1 MNNNTQPTPSWA
13 EGLERPPRR
22 GLPMGNWDKIIT
34 AADIADHY
42 EEQDAPAPVDIVDR
56 APRAYDPFAPLTRAE
71 LEERA
76 RANAQAQG
84 KAEDTFSD
92 FPTRAEMEEK
102 ARAAALAEAEEN
114 GDTGWTPVDLA
125 GILDGTWKPPEPS
138 IMRRSDGHGL
148 LYPGLVHTF
157 QGESGSGKS
166 MLAQAVAVQ
175 VLEDGGRVAYIDF
188 ESGPGEVAHRLIE
201 LGATR
206 DEILER
212 FDYINPSD
220 DPTTELS
227 FNHTAWSKLLHT
239 KYELVVI
246 DGVNES
252 LSVFGYKMIDN
263 DDITTWGRAFPRT
276 LARRTGAAVLT
287 IDHVTKSKDGRGR
300 YAIGGQAKMAYLT
313 GASYTVEPTE
323 HLAPGKV
330 GALSIRVG
338 KDRPGGVSAHCG
350 KQRAEDLS
358 QLAANVTVDSTTPG
372 CIEVTVQAPPL
383 DAPRPGPDF
392 RFTGFME
399 KLSRVYEDAAR
410 DGETLTQR
418 DVYRLVPG
426 AKEHKSK
433 ALKALAAEGYI
444 RRQGDG
450 YHAPYVHDHPYR
462 QADDPESDHYAP
474 PLG

>member
-1 MNNNTQPTPSWA
+1 MNNNTQSTPSWA
-13 EGLERPPRR
+13 EGLDRPPRR

-34 AADIADHY
+34 AADIADYY
-42 EEQDAPAPVDIVDR
+42 EEQGEQDAPAPVDIVDR
-56 APRAYDPFAPLTRAE
+56 EPGPYADLGTLEDRAE
-71 LEERA
+71 LA
-76 RANAQAQG
+76 RAEAQ
-84 KAEDTFSD
+84 
-92 FPTRAEMEEK
+92 
-102 ARAAALAEAEEN
+102 AEAEAN
-114 GDTGWTPVDLA
+114 GDTGWTPVDLT
-125 GILDGTWKPPEPS
+125 GILDGTWTPPEPT

-157 QGESGSGKS
+157 QGESESGKS
-166 MLAQAVAVQ
+166 LLAQAVAVQ

-201 LGATR
+201 LGAAR

-212 FDYINPSD
+212 FDYINPAD
-220 DPTTELS
+220 DPTRPGS
-227 FNHTAWSKLLHT
+227 FNYPAWFDLIHT
-239 KYELVVI
+239 KYDLVVI

-263 DDITTWGRAFPRT
+263 DDITTWARAFPRT

-300 YAIGGQAKMAYLT
+300 YAIGGQAKLAYLT
-313 GASYTVEPTE
+313 GPSYTVEPTE
-323 HLAPGKV
+323 HLAPGKI

-338 KDRPGGVSAHCG
+338 KDRQGGVRAHCG
-350 KQRAEDLS
+350 EQRAEDRT
-358 QLAANVTVDSTTPG
+358 QLAALVTVDSTTPG
-372 CIEVTVQAPPL
+372 CIEVTIKAPPL